1 MKKTFL
7 FLLAVIMSVSLGYA
21 QQIDKRKV
29 QAVEAEIAVGTG
41 IGMYKL
47 GFDQNRLMLI
57 GRGEV
62 RYNFPS
68 GAFDLGLGAQITR
81 MERASLSVT
90 PSRYDVFPSWQL
102 YVVGDY
108 NWQTSNNLSL
118 FAGLAAGVSRWTQ
131 ASGNATSV
139 VPDKWSPYIAPRVG
153 LEAWNR
159 LRVTVSA
166 NIMNKETSFM
176 GLSLGYAFG
185 GKPLK

>member
-1 MKKTFL
+1 MKRTVLIF
-7 FLLAVIMSVSLGYA
+7 AVFIMSVSLARA
-21 QQIDKRKV
+21 QQVDKRKV
-29 QAVEAEIAVGTG
+29 QAVEVEVAGGTG
-41 IGMYKL
+41 IGLYKL
-47 GFDQNRLMLI
+47 GFDQNRLMYT
-57 GRGEV
+57 GRAEV

-68 GAFDLGLGAQITR
+68 GAFDLGLGAQLSR
-81 MERASLSVT
+81 LERTSVSVT
-90 PSRYDVFPSWQL
+90 PSQYDVFPSWQL
-102 YVVGDY
+102 YFVGDY

-118 FAGLAAGVSRWTQ
+118 FAGLAAGFSRWTQ
-131 ASGNATSV
+131 ASGNAASI

-166 NIMNKETSFM
+166 NLMNKETSFV